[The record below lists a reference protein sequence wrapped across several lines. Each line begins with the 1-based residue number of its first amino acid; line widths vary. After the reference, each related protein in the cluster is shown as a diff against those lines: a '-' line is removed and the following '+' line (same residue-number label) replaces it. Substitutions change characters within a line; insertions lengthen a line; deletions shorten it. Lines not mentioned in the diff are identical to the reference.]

1 MKYIDFLYLNIF
13 FAMTIMTIKNGK
25 LSKIT
30 NEQKNKIVNR
40 LLFKTPG
47 TPLKH

>member
-25 LSKIT
+25 LSKM
-30 NEQKNKIVNR
+30 N
-40 LLFKTPG
+40 
-47 TPLKH
+47 